1 MANENDKIND
11 WTIMFGVK
19 RCHKKAQK
27 ALFLLV
33 SLFVAKTAPLAVKCF

>member
-1 MANENDKIND
+1 MANENDAIND

-27 ALFLLV
+27 ALFLFV
-33 SLFVAKTAPLAVKCF
+33 SLFVAKTGFHLQ

>member
-1 MANENDKIND
+1 MANENDAIND

-27 ALFLLV
+27 AYFSV
-33 SLFVAKTAPLAVKCF
+33 CEPFVAKTGFHLQ